1 VREALLR
8 GEHLAGGAAAAVAP
22 AGRGET
28 DVAGALVLE
37 VLLEVRELRGGEL
50 AVVRVDRREVRE
62 LGGAVDPLPL
72 EGVVGEGRVLV
83 RGHLLGE
90 EGVVPG
96 ERADLR
102 QRGGVAEGVGQP
114 GLLGLEAELIE
125 EELLDRKSSRLNYSV
140 VSIYDVVFV

>member
-1 VREALLR
+1 ALLR

-72 EGVVGEGRVLV
+72 EGGGGGGRVLV
-83 RGHLLGE
+83 PGHILGQE
-90 EGVVPG
+90 EGLPG
-96 ERADLR
+96 EGGEQR
-102 QRGGVAEGVGQP
+102 QR
-114 GLLGLEAELIE
+114 
-125 EELLDRKSSRLNYSV
+125 
-140 VSIYDVVFV
+140 

>member
-1 VREALLR
+1 AAVALLAVDLGGVGAAVQLEVELAGPHGRLGIVLAGTGEEGTGCGPLDLGPAVEGREGRRR
-8 GEHLAGGAAAAVAP
+8 GERPAGGAAAAVAP

-83 RGHLLGE
+83 PGHLLGE
-90 EGVVPG
+90 EGVV
-96 ERADLR
+96 
-102 QRGGVAEGVGQP
+102 
-114 GLLGLEAELIE
+114 
-125 EELLDRKSSRLNYSV
+125 
-140 VSIYDVVFV
+140 